1 MTLKN
6 FGFSPWFQEQ
16 AEAFVSGWTRAQRE
30 RPPECAAA
38 TAGSVNP
45 YRVTAV
51 HKGWCDISDG
61 EETRP
66 AKTTGKLRRIARET
80 KDYLTVGD
88 WVMATR
94 FDEGDFAMIQN
105 VLNRRN
111 TLKRK
116 TAGKEVSHQLIA
128 ANIDTAFV
136 VHTLDKGYNLPK
148 LERYLSIVNESGIT
162 PVVLLTKKDLLSAKE
177 LKERLAEVTVR
188 LPNVPAYAFSN
199 LSGSGLKTVQKLF
212 KKGKTYC
219 LLGPSGVGKTS
230 LINSLF
236 GKEDLYFTLPVR
248 ESDGKGI
255 HTTTW
260 RELIELKNGALVI
273 DTPGMRE
280 LGHLESATGINDTFE
295 DILALEGGCQFRDCA
310 HTKTKGC
317 AIEAAVEAGTIDKA
331 RYENFIRMRK
341 EAATAQQS
349 LREQNWKNK

>member
-1 MTLKN
+1 MTLRE
-6 FGFSPWFQEQ
+6 FGFNPWFQEQ
-16 AEAFVSGWTRAQRE
+16 AKAAVSKGWKPARI
-30 RPPECAAA
+30 
-38 TAGSVNP
+38 
-45 YRVTAV
+45 TAV

-61 EETRP
+61 DETRP

-80 KDYLTVGD
+80 NAYLTVGD
-88 WVMATR
+88 WVLASN
-94 FDEGDFAMIQN
+94 FDGDDFAMIQK
-105 VLNRRN
+105 VLDRQN
-111 TLKRK
+111 TLRRK
-116 TAGKEVSHQLIA
+116 TVGKEVSYQLIA

-148 LERYLSIVNESGIT
+148 LERYLSIVNESGIA
-162 PVVLLTKKDLLSAKE
+162 PVVLLTKKDLLPAKE
-177 LKERLAEVTVR
+177 LKERLAEVSAR
-188 LPNVPAYAFSN
+188 LPNVPVYAFSN
-199 LSGSGLKTVQKLF
+199 TTGSGLKTVQKLF

-219 LLGPSGVGKTS
+219 LLGASGVGKTS

-236 GKEDLYFTLPVR
+236 GEEDLYFTLPVR

-260 RELIELKNGALVI
+260 RELIVLDNGALVI

-280 LGHLESATGINDTFE
+280 LGHLDSATGINDTFE
-295 DILALEGGCQFRDCA
+295 DILALEGGCRFRDCA

-341 EAATAQQS
+341 ESAAAQQS
-349 LREQNWKNK
+349 LREQKWKNK

>member
-1 MTLKN
+1 MMTLKK
-6 FGFSPWFQEQ
+6 FGFTPWFQEQ
-16 AEAFVSGWTRAQRE
+16 AQAFVSNNASGVTGGWK
-30 RPPECAAA
+30 
-38 TAGSVNP
+38 P
-45 YRVTAV
+45 YRITAV

-88 WVMATR
+88 WVMATN
-94 FDEGDFAMIQN
+94 FDDGDFAMIQK
-105 VLNRRN
+105 VLDRQN

-116 TAGKEVSHQLIA
+116 MAGKEVSHQLIA

-177 LKERLAEVTVR
+177 LKERLSEVSER
-188 LPNVPAYAFSN
+188 LPNVPVYAFSN
-199 LSGSGLKTVQKLF
+199 TTGSGLKTVQKLF

-219 LLGPSGVGKTS
+219 LLGASGVGKTS

-236 GKEDLYFTLPVR
+236 GEEDLYFTLPVR

-260 RELIELKNGALVI
+260 RELIELDNGALVI

-280 LGHLESATGINDTFE
+280 LGHLDSSTGINDTFE
-295 DILALEGGCQFRDCA
+295 DILALESGCRFRDCA
-310 HTKTKGC
+310 HTRTKGC

-331 RYENFIRMRK
+331 RYENFIRMRQ
-341 EAATAQQS
+341 EAAAAQRA
-349 LREQNWKNK
+349 LREQGWKNK

>member
-1 MTLKN
+1 MAAELDKI
-6 FGFSPWFQEQ
+6 GFSPWFQEQ
-16 AEAFVSGWTRAQRE
+16 ANACSSKDW
-30 RPPECAAA
+30 
-38 TAGSVNP
+38 NP
-45 YRVTAV
+45 ARITAV

-61 EETRP
+61 NETRP
-66 AKTTGKLRRIARET
+66 AKTTGKLRREART
-80 KDYLTVGD
+80 TNAYLTVGD
-88 WVMATR
+88 WVLATN
-94 FDEGDFAMIQN
+94 FDNGDFAMIQK
-105 VLNRRN
+105 VLERQN

-136 VHTLDKGYNLPK
+136 VHTLDMGFNLPK
-148 LERYLSIVNESGIT
+148 LERYLSIVNESGIE
-162 PVVLLTKKDLLSAKE
+162 PVVLLTKKDLLPAKE
-177 LKERLAEVTVR
+177 LKARLAEVEAR
-188 LPNVPAYAFSN
+188 LPNVPVYAFSN
-199 LSGSGLKTVQKLF
+199 ITGSGLKAVQKLF

-219 LLGPSGVGKTS
+219 LLGASGVGKTS

-236 GKEDLYFTLPVR
+236 GEEDLYFTLPVR

-260 RELIELKNGALVI
+260 RELIVLKNGALVI

-280 LGHLESATGINDTFE
+280 LGHLDTGAGIKDTFE
-295 DILALEGGCQFRDCA
+295 ELTALEGQCRFRNCA

-341 EAATAQQS
+341 ETAANERS
-349 LREQNWKNK
+349 LREQKWKNR

>member
-1 MTLKN
+1 MTLKE
-6 FGFSPWFQEQ
+6 FGFAPWFQEQ
-16 AEAFVSGWTRAQRE
+16 AEAFVSKGWNA
-30 RPPECAAA
+30 
-38 TAGSVNP
+38 
-45 YRVTAV
+45 YRITAV

-66 AKTTGKLRRIARET
+66 AKTTGKLRREARNT
-80 KDYLTVGD
+80 NAYLTVGD
-88 WVMATR
+88 WVMATN
-94 FDEGDFAMIQN
+94 FVEGDFAMIHA
-105 VLNRRN
+105 VLERQN
-111 TLKRK
+111 TLRRK
-116 TAGKEVSHQLIA
+116 TAGKEVSYQLIA

-162 PVVLLTKKDLLSAKE
+162 PIVLLTKKDLLSAKE
-177 LKERLAEVTVR
+177 LKERLAEVSAR

-199 LSGSGLKTVQKLF
+199 LTGSGLKTVQKLF
-212 KKGKTYC
+212 KKSKTYC

-236 GKEDLYFTLPVR
+236 DEEDLYFTLPVR

-260 RELIELKNGALVI
+260 RELIELENGALVI

-280 LGHLESATGINDTFE
+280 LGHLDSSTGINDTFE
-295 DILALEGGCQFRDCA
+295 DILALEGGCRFRDCA

-341 EAATAQQS
+341 EAATAKQS
-349 LREQNWKNK
+349 LREQGWKNK

>member
-1 MTLKN
+1 MTILKK
-6 FGFSPWFQEQ
+6 FGFTPWFQEQ
-16 AEAFVSGWTRAQRE
+16 AQAFVSPSTGLRAGK
-30 RPPECAAA
+30 PWK
-38 TAGSVNP
+38 P
-45 YRVTAV
+45 YRITAV

-88 WVMATR
+88 WVMATN
-94 FDEGDFAMIQN
+94 FDRGDFAMIHA
-105 VLNRRN
+105 VLDRQN

-116 TAGKEVSHQLIA
+116 MAGKEVSHQLIA

-177 LKERLAEVTVR
+177 LKERLSEVSER
-188 LPNVPAYAFSN
+188 LPNVPIYAFSN
-199 LSGSGLKTVQKLF
+199 TTGSGLKTVQKLF

-219 LLGPSGVGKTS
+219 LLGASGVGKTS

-236 GKEDLYFTLPVR
+236 GEEDLYFTLPVR

-260 RELIELKNGALVI
+260 RELIELENGALVI

-280 LGHLESATGINDTFE
+280 LGHLDSSTGINDTFE
-295 DILALEGGCQFRDCA
+295 DILALESECRFRDCA
-310 HTKTKGC
+310 HTNTKGC

-331 RYENFIRMRK
+331 RYENFIRMRQ
-341 EAATAQQS
+341 EAAAAQRA
-349 LREQNWKNK
+349 LREQGWKNK

>member
-1 MTLKN
+1 MTLEK
-6 FGFSPWFQEQ
+6 FGFTSWFQEQ
-16 AEAFVSGWTRAQRE
+16 AEAFVSKGWKPARI
-30 RPPECAAA
+30 
-38 TAGSVNP
+38 
-45 YRVTAV
+45 TAV

-88 WVMATR
+88 WVLAAN
-94 FDEGDFAMIQN
+94 FDEGDFAMIQK
-105 VLNRRN
+105 VLDRQN

-116 TAGKEVSHQLIA
+116 MAGKEVSHQLIA
-128 ANIDTAFV
+128 ANLDTAFV

-148 LERYLSIVNESGIT
+148 LERYLSIVNESGIE

-177 LKERLAEVTVR
+177 LKERLAEVTAR
-188 LPNVPAYAFSN
+188 LPNVPVYAFSN
-199 LSGSGLKTVQKLF
+199 TTGSGLKTVQKLF
-212 KKGKTYC
+212 KPGKTYC
-219 LLGPSGVGKTS
+219 LLGASGVGKTS

-236 GKEDLYFTLPVR
+236 GEEDLYFTLPVR

-260 RELIELKNGALVI
+260 RELIVLNNGALVI

-280 LGHLESATGINDTFE
+280 LGHLDTATGINDTFE
-295 DILALEGGCQFRDCA
+295 DIIALEGGCRFRDCA
-310 HTKTKGC
+310 HTKTKDC

-331 RYENFIRMRK
+331 RYENFIRMRQ
-341 EAATAQQS
+341 EAAAAERS
-349 LREQNWKNK
+349 LRQQTWKNK

>member
-1 MTLKN
+1 MTLEE
-6 FGFSPWFQEQ
+6 FGFTPWFQSQ
-16 AEAFVSGWTRAQRE
+16 ID
-30 RPPECAAA
+30 PAAA
-38 TAGSVNP
+38 NKWKPA
-45 YRVTAV
+45 RITAV

-66 AKTTGKLRRIARET
+66 AKTTGKLRREART
-80 KDYLTVGD
+80 TNAYLTVGD
-88 WVMATR
+88 WVLATN
-94 FDEGDFAMIQN
+94 FDGSDFAMIHS
-105 VLNRRN
+105 VLKRQN

-136 VHTLDKGYNLPK
+136 IHTLDKGYNLPK
-148 LERYLSIVNESGIT
+148 LERYLSIVNESGIE
-162 PVVLLTKKDLLSAKE
+162 PVVLLSKKDLLPAKE
-177 LKERLAEVTVR
+177 LKERLAEVATR

-199 LSGSGLKTVQKLF
+199 TNGSGLKAVQKLF
-212 KKGKTYC
+212 KKSKTYC

-236 GKEDLYFTLPVR
+236 GEEDLYFTLPVR

-260 RELIELKNGALVI
+260 RELIELENGALVI

-280 LGHLESATGINDTFE
+280 LGHLDSSTGINDTFE
-295 DILALEGGCQFRDCA
+295 DILALEGGCRFRDCA

-341 EAATAQQS
+341 ESAANERS
-349 LREQNWKNK
+349 LREQKWKNR